1 LCASASASHKNKNR
15 ITPQK
20 LNAVA
25 LQKWLAASALT
36 KQKIQKMAAGGVP
49 QFASLYVGDLHT
61 DVTEAMLYEVFNS
74 VGPVG
79 SIRVCRDSVTRRSLG
94 YGYVNFH
101 SVGDAERALDT
112 LNYSS
117 IKGRSCRIMWS
128 QRDPSLRKSGAGNV
142 FVKNLDPN
150 IDNKALYDTFSLF
163 GNILSCKVS
172 SDINGKSRGYGFVHY
187 ETEEAATQAISKV
200 NGMQIGEKTVEV
212 SLFLARNDR
221 ETTDAK
227 NFSNLYVKH
236 FPADWDE
243 EKIKELFSPMGTITS
258 QCVMTDSRGRKFAF
272 VNYETQEAAAKAV
285 ETLHN
290 KEMRSED
297 EKKAD
302 DEAEKEME
310 LGPDKLPL
318 HLLYVGRAQSKNERL
333 REMRDKASPDGK
345 AGQAQGVNLYVKN
358 LDEATDDAQL
368 RELFEPFG
376 KVTSVSSMVDDK
388 GKCKGFGFVCFEL
401 PDEATKAVTEMHL
414 KVVKGKPLYVGLAEK
429 REARQERLRQRYT
442 AGGSGGKGSGGKG
455 GKGAFGGG
463 GGKGEQGGFGGGFGG
478 MQGGMMGGMQ
488 GGMMPQQMMGMM
500 RPQGMQGMM
509 MPQMMG
515 KGMPGMPQMMGGP
528 QMMGK
533 GAPMGMMNPQMM
545 AMMQGKGAMP
555 GQPGMGMM
563 GKGMPGMMPGMM
575 GMRPPMGQ
583 MPGQPGMGMRP
594 QMQPQPQS
602 QPSGPGAPL
611 TAAALAAAPPA
622 VQKQLLGEKL
632 FPAIQRFQPE
642 FAGKITGMML
652 EMDNSELLILLESE
666 AQLKNKVDEAMR
678 VLEVQK

>member
-1 LCASASASHKNKNR
+1 MAS
-15 ITPQK
+15 
-20 LNAVA
+20 
-25 LQKWLAASALT
+25 
-36 KQKIQKMAAGGVP
+36 GGVP
-49 QFASLYVGDLHT
+49 QFASLYVGDLHP

-142 FVKNLDPN
+142 FVKSLDPN

-163 GNILSCKVS
+163 GNILSCKVAT
-172 SDINGKSRGYGFVHY
+172 DVNGRSRGYGFVHY
-187 ETEEAATQAISKV
+187 ETEEAATQAITKV

-212 SLFLARNDR
+212 SLFLARGDR
-221 ETTDAK
+221 DTSDEKT
-227 NFSNLYVKH
+227 FCNLYIKH
-236 FPADWDE
+236 FPSDWDE
-243 EKIKELFSPMGTITS
+243 PKVQELFSPMGPITS
-258 QCVMTDSRGRKFAF
+258 HCVMTDSRDRKSAF
-272 VNYETQEAAAKAV
+272 VNFENPESAKKAV
-285 ETLHN
+285 DELHG
-290 KEMRSED
+290 KDMRSE
-297 EKKAD
+297 EQKKED
-302 DEAEKEME
+302 DESGKEME
-310 LGPDKLPL
+310 LGPDKYPL
-318 HLLYVGRAQSKNERL
+318 HQLYVGRAQSKTERQ
-333 REMRDKASPDGK
+333 RELRDKTSPDAQPGR
-345 AGQAQGVNLYVKN
+345 AQGVNLYVKN
-358 LDEATDDAQL
+358 LDETTDDALL

-376 KVTSVSSMVDDK
+376 TVTSVASMVDDK
-388 GKCKGFGFVCFEL
+388 GKCKGFGFVCFES

-429 REARQERLRQRYT
+429 RDARQERLRQRYT
-442 AGGSGGKGSGGKG
+442 AGGSGGKGGKG
-455 GKGAFGGG
+455 GGSYGNKGSPGGG
-463 GGKGEQGGFGGGFGG
+463 GGKGDQGGFGG
-478 MQGGMMGGMQ
+478 MQGGMMGGMP
-488 GGMMPQQMMGMM
+488 GAMPQQMMGMM

-515 KGMPGMPQMMGGP
+515 KGMPGMPGMPQMMGGP

-533 GAPMGMMNPQMM
+533 GGPMGMMNPQMM
-545 AMMQGKGAMP
+545 AMMQGKGGAPGGMP
-555 GQPGMGMM
+555 MM

-583 MPGQPGMGMRP
+583 MPGQPGMMGKGGPGAGP
-594 QMQPQPQS
+594 QMQPQP

-611 TAAALAAAPPA
+611 TAAALASAPPA
-622 VQKQLLGEKL
+622 VQKQMLGEKL

-666 AQLKNKVDEAMR
+666 QQLKNKVDEAMR
-678 VLEVQK
+678 VLDVTK

>member
-1 LCASASASHKNKNR
+1 
-15 ITPQK
+15 
-20 LNAVA
+20 
-25 LQKWLAASALT
+25 
-36 KQKIQKMAAGGVP
+36 MATGGVP
-49 QFASLYVGDLHT
+49 QFASLYVGDLHP

-142 FVKNLDPN
+142 FVKSLDPN

-187 ETEEAATQAISKV
+187 ETEEAATQAITKV

-212 SLFLARNDR
+212 SLFLARGDR
-221 ETTDAK
+221 DSSDEKT
-227 NFSNLYVKH
+227 FCNLYIKH
-236 FPADWDE
+236 FPADWDDQ
-243 EKIKELFSPMGTITS
+243 KIQNIFSPMGPITS
-258 QCVMTDSRGRKFAF
+258 HCLMTDSRGRKFAF
-272 VNYETQEAAAKAV
+272 VNFENPEAAKKAV
-285 ETLHN
+285 DELHG
-290 KEMRSED
+290 KDMRSE
-297 EKKAD
+297 EQKKED
-302 DEAEKEME
+302 DESGKEME
-310 LGPDKLPL
+310 LGPDKYPL
-318 HLLYVGRAQSKNERL
+318 HLLYVGRAQSKADRQ
-333 REMRDKASPDGK
+333 RELRDKTSDSQPGR
-345 AGQAQGVNLYVKN
+345 AQGVNLYVKN
-358 LDEATDDAQL
+358 LDESTDDALL

-376 KVTSVSSMVDDK
+376 TVTSVASMVDDK
-388 GKCKGFGFVCFEL
+388 GKCKGFGFVCFES

-429 REARQERLRQRYT
+429 RDARQERLRQRYT
-442 AGGSGGKGSGGKG
+442 AGGSGGKGGKG
-455 GKGAFGGG
+455 GNKGSPGVG
-463 GGKGEQGGFGGGFGG
+463 GGKGDQGFGGG
-478 MQGGMMGGMQ
+478 MQGGMMGGMP
-488 GGMMPQQMMGMM
+488 GAMPPQMMGMM

-533 GAPMGMMNPQMM
+533 GGPMGMMNPQMM
-545 AMMQGKGAMP
+545 AMMQGKGGPGGMP
-555 GQPGMGMM
+555 MM

-583 MPGQPGMGMRP
+583 MPGQPGQPVQPGQPGQPGMRP
-594 QMQPQPQS
+594 GGPHMQPQPQP
-602 QPSGPGAPL
+602 QPTGPGAPL
-611 TAAALAAAPPA
+611 TAAALASAPPS
-622 VQKQLLGEKL
+622 VQKQMLGEKL

-642 FAGKITGMML
+642 YAGKITGMML

-666 AQLKNKVDEAMR
+666 VQLKNKVDEAMR
-678 VLEVQK
+678 VLEVTK